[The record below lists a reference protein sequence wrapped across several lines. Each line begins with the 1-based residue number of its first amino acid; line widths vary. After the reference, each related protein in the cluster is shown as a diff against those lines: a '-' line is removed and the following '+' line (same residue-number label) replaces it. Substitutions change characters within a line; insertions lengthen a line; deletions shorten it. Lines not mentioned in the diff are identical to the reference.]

1 MSKIDLVGE
10 IVLMV
15 ASLLTMLSI
24 PALIVILFISLFSDK
39 IILSLVVLL
48 SLMIFVFLN
57 KEVNGVVKY
66 IRENY

>member
-66 IRENY
+66 RRENY